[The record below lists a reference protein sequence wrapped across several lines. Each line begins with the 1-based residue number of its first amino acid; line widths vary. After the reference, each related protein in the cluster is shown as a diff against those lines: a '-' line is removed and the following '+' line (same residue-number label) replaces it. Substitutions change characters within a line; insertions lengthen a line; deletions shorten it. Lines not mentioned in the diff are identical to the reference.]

1 MNSSISTQP
10 EKPWDSAAHGFT
22 TLGGCKSH
30 RCFPQWWHVCVSAGA
45 EGEQPNGHVNNT
57 TEVRVFLRRNYTNV
71 LNPLQLSV
79 SVSPS
84 VSLAFC
90 LTATLWVCIHYVYCC
105 QAMRERWNEAISCSS
120 SSDKLLFILF
130 LLSPALLWCFSHS
143 DLHTERRGGVER
155 KRRMRKNENVNS
167 WDGGNQVWEGN
178 LGQKSWNGGTWGWR
192 TWRWI
197 KV

>member
-79 SVSPS
+79 SVSPWPFVS
-84 VSLAFC
+84 QQLCGCAYIMCIAARQWERDGMRLSLALPPPINYYSFF
-90 LTATLWVCIHYVYCC
+90 
-105 QAMRERWNEAISCSS
+105 SCS
-120 SSDKLLFILF
+120 LLLCCDASATVTCIQRGEEGWKERDGWEKTRIWT
-130 LLSPALLWCFSHS
+130 AE
-143 DLHTERRGGVER
+143 TEEIRCGREIWGRRVETG
-155 KRRMRKNENVNS
+155 ES
-167 WDGGNQVWEGN
+167 EAEEHEDG
-178 LGQKSWNGGTWGWR
+178 
-192 TWRWI
+192 
-197 KV
+197 